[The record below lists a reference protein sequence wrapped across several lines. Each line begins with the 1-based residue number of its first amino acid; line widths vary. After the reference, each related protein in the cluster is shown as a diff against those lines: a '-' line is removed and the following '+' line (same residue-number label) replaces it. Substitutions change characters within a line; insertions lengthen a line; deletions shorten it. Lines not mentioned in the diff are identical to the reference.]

1 MNLDKVGQLIAD
13 LRREK
18 GLTQKQLADKMGLS
32 DKTISKWER
41 GLGCPDVSVL
51 SELAQI
57 FAVPVEQILSGD
69 LETKAQDAGNLKK
82 MRFYVC
88 PQCGNLLTATTT
100 AEITCCGRRLD
111 PLTAQKAEG
120 SHKPTL
126 AEIDDEYN
134 ITFEHEMNKSHYLS
148 FVAWITDGRLYLAK
162 LYPEQAAEV
171 RLPRI
176 TRGQIYLYCTKHGLF
191 AWRKP

>member
-111 PLTAQKAEG
+111 PLTVQKAEG

-134 ITFEHEMNKSHYLS
+134 ITFEHEMDKSHYLS

-176 TRGQIYLYCTKHGLF
+176 TRGQIYLYCTRHGLF